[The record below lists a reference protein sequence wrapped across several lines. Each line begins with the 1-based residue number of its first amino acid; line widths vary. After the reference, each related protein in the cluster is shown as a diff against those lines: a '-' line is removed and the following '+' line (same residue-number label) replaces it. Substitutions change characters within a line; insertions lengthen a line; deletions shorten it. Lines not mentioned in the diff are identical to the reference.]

1 MTPGAARHLAEAK
14 ARADRRSALARHQ
27 ATGHRADQP
36 IARLLAGFEPRATA
50 AGTCRARRRGE
61 PGASAAHRRR
71 SARTTATLRSR
82 ARSGL
87 ARPRP
92 YWPPGWRR
100 CSRPEV
106 PTAMLHLCVP
116 TENRARSVV
125 DAATIIP
132 STDSG
137 VRAATQPG
145 CPCNSTSPGAY
156 EGRRL
161 CQRSAQQ
168 SNASD
173 RCSPD
178 PPVRAGGHDRLP
190 TGNSPVSTHWFLGA
204 HTPRTR
210 VTSCAHRRA
219 VICVIEA
226 RQPRGTARPGRSRS
240 RPTSGP
246 QREANEFRVRWR
258 LDRWIR

>member
-14 ARADRRSALARHQ
+14 AHADRRSALARHQ

-36 IARLLAGFEPRATA
+36 IACLLAGFEPRASA

-116 TENRARSVV
+116 TENRASGVV

-161 CQRSAQQ
+161 CQRSAPAEQRIR
-168 SNASD
+168 SLS
-173 RCSPD
+173 
-178 PPVRAGGHDRLP
+178 
-190 TGNSPVSTHWFLGA
+190 TGSTG
-204 HTPRTR
+204 
-210 VTSCAHRRA
+210 
-219 VICVIEA
+219 
-226 RQPRGTARPGRSRS
+226 PGRRS
-240 RPTSGP
+240 
-246 QREANEFRVRWR
+246 
-258 LDRWIR
+258 